1 MEWIKNMSLK
11 KSFFVIITASL
22 ITAIVLG
29 ILFSGLCN
37 ALIDHFD
44 LYVTV
49 PVEESSFD
57 NPVAITPDN
66 SSVVIT
72 GEGGMQTAYHY
83 AYKVEPWYS
92 ILSSLQIAM
101 PVVFVI
107 VALIYADIIFYRL
120 KLKRPI
126 AILRDSAERIQ
137 KQDLDFEIT
146 GYALDEL
153 GELCSAFEIMRKTLL
168 SNNRELWRQAEER
181 KRLNAAFS
189 HDLRNPVTVLKG
201 SAKLLQKGVDSGS
214 LNADNGKEPVELIC
228 QYAGRI
234 EHYVEIM
241 TSAQKLEELECNRLI
256 YSKEEIQSELQS
268 SLTILAETSGK
279 EIMITHSGTADQ
291 VNIDKQFVYN
301 TAENLISNA
310 LRYAENKVV
319 VEIAYQESQLI
330 LSVCDD
336 GNGFPAPILR
346 KGIAPFSR
354 NEMSDSEHFGMGL
367 YICKLLCE
375 KHGGSLTIEN
385 TEHGAKTT
393 AIFNFLKP

>member
-1 MEWIKNMSLK
+1 MSLK
-11 KSFFVIITASL
+11 KSFFAIITFSL
-22 ITAIVLG
+22 IVAIVLS
-29 ILFSGLCN
+29 ILFGGLCN
-37 ALIDHFD
+37 ALIDYFN

-49 PVEESSFD
+49 PVEESSL
-57 NPVAITPDN
+57 DN
-66 SSVVIT
+66 SETIATDNLAVVIT
-72 GEGGMQTAYHY
+72 GKGEAQTTYY
-83 AYKVEPWYS
+83 TYRVEPGYS
-92 ILSSLQIAM
+92 ILSSLQIIM
-101 PVVFVI
+101 PVIFVI

-146 GYALDEL
+146 GYTSDEL

-168 SNNRELWRQAEER
+168 SNNQELWRQAEEH

-201 SAKLLQKGVDSGS
+201 AAKLLQKGVGNGN

-228 QYAGRI
+228 QYVGRI

-241 TSAQKLEELECNRLI
+241 TGAQKLEELECQRHI
-256 YSKEEIQSELQS
+256 YSKDDIQSELQN

-279 EIMITHSGTADQ
+279 EIEITHSGTAAQ
-291 VNIDKQFVYN
+291 VHIDKQFVYN

-310 LRYAENKVV
+310 LRYAEKK
-319 VEIAYQESQLI
+319 IAVKMTYQEKQLI
-330 LSVCDD
+330 LTVFDD
-336 GNGFPAPILR
+336 GNGFPAALLR
-346 KGIAPFSR
+346 KGITPFSC
-354 NEMSDSEHFGMGL
+354 NEMSDSKHFGMGL

-385 TEHGAKTT
+385 MEHGAKTT
-393 AIFNFLKP
+393 AVFIF

>member
-1 MEWIKNMSLK
+1 MGRIKNMSLK
-11 KSFFVIITASL
+11 KSFFAIITFSL
-22 ITAIVLG
+22 IVAIVLS
-29 ILFSGLCN
+29 ILFGGLCN
-37 ALIDHFD
+37 ALIDYFN

-49 PVEESSFD
+49 PVEESSL
-57 NPVAITPDN
+57 DN
-66 SSVVIT
+66 SETIATDNLAVVIT
-72 GEGGMQTAYHY
+72 GKGEAQTTYY
-83 AYKVEPWYS
+83 TYRVEPGYS
-92 ILSSLQIAM
+92 ILSSLQIIM
-101 PVVFVI
+101 PVIFVI

-146 GYALDEL
+146 GYASDEL

-168 SNNRELWRQAEER
+168 SNNQELWRQEEEH

-201 SAKLLQKGVDSGS
+201 AAKLLQKGVGNGN
-214 LNADNGKEPVELIC
+214 LNANNGKEPVELIC
-228 QYAGRI
+228 QYVGRI

-241 TSAQKLEELECNRLI
+241 TGAQKLEELECQRHI
-256 YSKEEIQSELQS
+256 YSKDDIQSELQN

-279 EIMITHSGTADQ
+279 EIEITHSGTAAQ
-291 VNIDKQFVYN
+291 VHIDKQFVYN

-310 LRYAENKVV
+310 LRYAEKK
-319 VEIAYQESQLI
+319 IAVKMTYQEKQLI
-330 LSVCDD
+330 LTVFDD
-336 GNGFPAPILR
+336 GNGFPAALLR
-346 KGIAPFSR
+346 KGITPFSC
-354 NEMSDSEHFGMGL
+354 NEMSDSKHFGMGL

-385 TEHGAKTT
+385 MEHGAKTT
-393 AIFNFLKP
+393 AVFIF

>member
-1 MEWIKNMSLK
+1 MDWIKNLSLK
-11 KSFFVIITASL
+11 KSFFAIITTFL
-22 ITAIVLG
+22 IAAMVLSV
-29 ILFSGLCN
+29 LFSSLCN

-49 PVEESSFD
+49 PVKESNLD
-57 NPVAITPDN
+57 NSETIVPDN
-66 SSVVIT
+66 SAVVIT
-72 GEGGMQTAYHY
+72 GEDGTQTTYY
-83 AYKVEPWYS
+83 YTYKVEPGYS

-101 PVVFVI
+101 PVFLII
-107 VALIYADIIFYRL
+107 VALICADIIFYRL

-126 AILRDSAERIQ
+126 TILLDSAERIQ

-146 GYALDEL
+146 GYASDEL
-153 GELCSAFEIMRKTLL
+153 GELCLAFESMRKTLL

-201 SAKLLQKGVDSGS
+201 SAKLLQKGIENGN
-214 LNADNGKEPVELIC
+214 LNAENGKESVELIC

-241 TSAQKLEELECNRLI
+241 TSAQKLEELECKRHI
-256 YSKEEIQSELQS
+256 YDKENIQSEMQS
-268 SLTILAETSGK
+268 SLTILAEASGK
-279 EIMITHSGTADQ
+279 EIDISHSGTAAQ
-291 VNIDKQFVYN
+291 VHIDKQFVYN

-310 LRYAENKVV
+310 LRYAENKVTV
-319 VEIAYQESQLI
+319 KIAYQEKQMILI
-330 LSVCDD
+330 VCDD
-336 GNGFPAPILR
+336 GNGFPATILR
-346 KGIAPFSR
+346 KGVSPFAR
-354 NEMSDSEHFGMGL
+354 NEISDSEHFGMGL

-385 TEHGAKTT
+385 MEHGAKTT
-393 AIFNFLKP
+393 AVFNF

>member
-1 MEWIKNMSLK
+1 MGRIKNMSLK
-11 KSFFVIITASL
+11 KSFFAIITFSL
-22 ITAIVLG
+22 IVAVVLS
-29 ILFSGLCN
+29 ILFGGLCN
-37 ALIDHFD
+37 ALIDYFN

-49 PVEESSFD
+49 PVEESSL
-57 NPVAITPDN
+57 DN
-66 SSVVIT
+66 SETIATDNLAVVIT
-72 GEGGMQTAYHY
+72 GKGEAQTTYY
-83 AYKVEPWYS
+83 TYRVEPGYS
-92 ILSSLQIAM
+92 ILSSLQIIM
-101 PVVFVI
+101 PVIFVI

-146 GYALDEL
+146 GYASDEL

-168 SNNRELWRQAEER
+168 SNNQELWRQAEEH

-201 SAKLLQKGVDSGS
+201 AAKLLQKGVGNGN

-228 QYAGRI
+228 QYVGRI

-241 TSAQKLEELECNRLI
+241 TGAQKLEELECQRHI
-256 YSKEEIQSELQS
+256 YSKDDIQSELQN

-279 EIMITHSGTADQ
+279 EIEITHSGTAAQ
-291 VNIDKQFVYN
+291 VHIDKQFVYN

-310 LRYAENKVV
+310 LRYAEKK
-319 VEIAYQESQLI
+319 IAVKMTYQEKQLI
-330 LSVCDD
+330 LTVFDD
-336 GNGFPAPILR
+336 GNGFPAALLR
-346 KGIAPFSR
+346 KGITPFSC
-354 NEMSDSEHFGMGL
+354 NEMSDSKHFGMGL

-385 TEHGAKTT
+385 MEHGAKTT
-393 AIFNFLKP
+393 AVFIF